1 MKMKKLIGPI
11 ILALVLAAALLYQ
24 AYEARYRLPAPVG
37 ALHFENGNVIWGKPL
52 RGADFIVAVQPGAP
66 AAAVYECMDQVH
78 RLGGGLCGIYPG
90 VFAREH
96 HQSVYRRYDD
106 VSLYVVGE

>member
-37 ALHFENGNVIWGKPL
+37 ALHFENGNVIWGKPVH
-52 RGADFIVAVQPGAP
+52 GANFIVGVKPGYP
-66 AAAVYECMDQVH
+66 VTAVYHCMEEVH
-78 RLGGGLCGIYPG
+78 RLGGGLCLVYPG
-90 VFAREH
+90 VFKSER
-96 HQSVYRRYDD
+96 HQGIYRKYDD
-106 VSLYVVGE
+106 VSLQIIE